1 MFFNMEASQVCRNI
15 KIFRMT
21 AVSPQSPILIT
32 QTVLLLALV
41 KILLKIDRDLVISA
55 FSKYDTNSFH
65 RASQVANLAIAPQL
79 RN

>member
-15 KIFRMT
+15 NFSHGT
-21 AVSPQSPILIT
+21 VSPQSPILIT

-41 KILLKIDRDLVISA
+41 KILLKIDRYLVISG

-65 RASQVANLAIAPQL
+65 RASQVENSAIAPQL